1 VSRAFALPVLFALLL
16 PISRVFAADPFP
28 IFGAHLHYSSDA
40 WSVYDV
46 DQAIAILDKSNVRV
60 ALVSSTPDE
69 GTLRLYQRAPERV
82 VPILRPYRN
91 RGDISTWTQ
100 DPSIVDYVRGR
111 LENAPAGL
119 RYRGIGEFHLYGGE
133 AARPVVAELVQL
145 ARQHDLLLH
154 AHSDAG
160 AVEELLAA
168 YPDARVLWAHAGMSA
183 SPSTVGRLLDQYG
196 DRLWVELALR
206 YDVAPGGRVD
216 PTWAALFE
224 RYPDKLM
231 VGTDTWIT
239 PQWTRLPELKEAEQA
254 WLRQLPT
261 DLAER
266 LAWRNA
272 ACLFAGERTE
282 IARPAEGCA
291 AAAASTSTGTDA
303 R

>member
-1 VSRAFALPVLFALLL
+1 VYRLGVLPLLLALLM
-16 PISRVFAADPFP
+16 PIPRALAADPLP
-28 IFGAHLHYSSDA
+28 IFDAHLHYSSDA

-46 DQAIAILDKSNVRV
+46 DQALAILDRSGVRV
-60 ALVSSTPDE
+60 ALVSSTPDD

-100 DPSIVDYVRGR
+100 DPSVVDYLRGR
-111 LENAPAGL
+111 IENAPAGL
-119 RYRGIGEFHLYGGE
+119 RYRGIGEFHLYAGE
-133 AARPVVAELVQL
+133 ATRPVVAEIVQI
-145 ARQHDLLLH
+145 ARDRDMFLQ

-168 YPDARVLWAHAGMSA
+168 YPGAKVLWAHAGMSA
-183 SPSTVGRLLDQYG
+183 SPATVARLIDAYG

-206 YDVAPGGRVD
+206 YDVAPGGRLD
-216 PTWAALFE
+216 PDWAAVFA

-239 PQWTRLPELKEAEQA
+239 PQWTRLPELKEAEQN
-254 WLRQLPT
+254 WLSQLPP

-272 ACLFAGERTE
+272 ACLFGREDTA
-282 IARPAEGCA
+282 IARPTEGCP
-291 AAAASTSTGTDA
+291 GG
-303 R
+303 

>member
-1 VSRAFALPVLFALLL
+1 VYRLGVLPLLLALLM
-16 PISRVFAADPFP
+16 PIPRALAADPLP
-28 IFGAHLHYSSDA
+28 IFDAHLHYSSDA

-46 DQAIAILDKSNVRV
+46 DQALAILDRSGVRV
-60 ALVSSTPDE
+60 ALVSSTPDD

-100 DPSIVDYVRGR
+100 DPSVVDYLRGR
-111 LENAPAGL
+111 IENAPAGL
-119 RYRGIGEFHLYGGE
+119 RYRGIGEFHLYAGE
-133 AARPVVAELVQL
+133 ATRPVVAEIVQI
-145 ARQHDLLLH
+145 ARDRDMFLQ

-168 YPDARVLWAHAGMSA
+168 YPGAKVLWAHAGMSA
-183 SPSTVGRLLDQYG
+183 SPATVARLIDAYG

-206 YDVAPGGRVD
+206 YDVAPGGRLD
-216 PTWAALFE
+216 PDWAAVFA

-239 PQWTRLPELKEAEQA
+239 PQWTRLPELKEAEQN
-254 WLRQLPT
+254 WLRQLPP

-272 ACLFAGERTE
+272 ACLFGREDTA
-282 IARPAEGCA
+282 IVRPTEGCP
-291 AAAASTSTGTDA
+291 GG
-303 R
+303 

>member
-1 VSRAFALPVLFALLL
+1 VFRIFVLPLVLALLL
-16 PISRVFAADPFP
+16 PIPRALAADPFP
-28 IFGAHLHYSSDA
+28 IFDAHLHYSSDA

-46 DQAIAILDKSNVRV
+46 DQAIAILDRSNVRV

-100 DPSIVDYVRGR
+100 DASIVDYVRGR

-119 RYRGIGEFHLYGGE
+119 RYRGLGEFHLYAGE
-133 AARPVVAELVQL
+133 ATRPVVAELVQI
-145 ARQHDLLLH
+145 ARDRDMFLH

-160 AVEELLAA
+160 AVEELLVA
-168 YPDARVLWAHAGMSA
+168 YPGAKVLWAHAGMSA
-183 SPSTVGRLLDQYG
+183 SPATVARLIDAYR

-206 YDVAPGGRVD
+206 YDVASGGTVD
-216 PTWAALFE
+216 PAWAAVFE
-224 RYPDKLM
+224 RFPGKLM

-254 WLRQLPT
+254 WLRQLPA

-272 ACLFAGERTE
+272 ACLFGRENTD
-282 IARPAEGCA
+282 IPRPAEGC
-291 AAAASTSTGTDA
+291 
-303 R
+303 